1 MFSIKL
7 PKIKRL
13 YHRLNRSLSVFG
25 LRLLLA
31 LNLVCGWPLLVLAQ
45 APEQA
50 VTDVVNQDFDE
61 NRMWLPLSYKRYFGQ
76 LKRATQAVA
85 NLERCSEVRS
95 ASLETNLSRKQA
107 PVFKVVCRDNDKRT
121 FAMKVDGNSQDILDS
136 RFDGGR
142 ISFADYLAELEFRRQ
157 EKLRLEELRRQEQE
171 RQAELERQQA
181 EQQRQEDC
189 WQQCQALLAERTK
202 HMRELT
208 WLTTEMPEPDLSR
221 PEHLIYR
228 VDFDA
233 RDLRGRSLRYRATC
247 DAQAEDKIE
256 VKIRP
261 RRD

>member
-1 MFSIKL
+1 ML
-7 PKIKRL
+7 GGCL
-13 YHRLNRSLSVFG
+13 
-25 LRLLLA
+25 
-31 LNLVCGWPLLVLAQ
+31 LLVLSLTCGWSLLASAQ
-45 APEQA
+45 APEQGA
-50 VTDVVNQDFDE
+50 AEVIDQDFDE

-76 LKRATQAVA
+76 LKRATQSVA

-95 ASLETNLSRKQA
+95 ASLETNLSRKQL
-107 PVFKVVCRDNDKRT
+107 PVFKIVCRDNDKRT
-121 FAMKVDGNSQDILDS
+121 FAMKVDGSSQDILDS

-142 ISFADYLAELEFRRQ
+142 ISFADYLAELEFRRL

-189 WQQCQALLAERTK
+189 WLQCQALLARRTK

-208 WLTTEMPEPDLSR
+208 WLTKEMPQPDLSR

-233 RDLRGRSLRYRATC
+233 RDLRGRTLRYRAIC
-247 DAQAEDKIE
+247 DAQGEDKIE